1 MSFIIAAAAW
11 LNANAGAILG
21 IIVAVL
27 LVLCVGVT
35 VFSLIAK
42 ATASTKDDAWAA
54 ELTGLR
60 AKILPWVNA
69 LALNPKATTG
79 AEVLDR
85 VAQVVEQKLTEHGQ
99 TQAAAITSTVAATIE
114 GALAKAPVGTPSA
127 TLQKVA
133 EVAEKVADGAQTVAA
148 VIDPAAATDT
158 GAPSPAP
165 AAPAA

>member
-1 MSFIIAAAAW
+1 MSFLITALAW

-21 IIVAVL
+21 IVVAAIVVFSL
-27 LVLCVGVT
+27 LVT

-42 ATASTKDDAWAA
+42 ATLSTRDDAWAA

-79 AEVLDR
+79 AEVLDK
-85 VAQVVEQKLTEHGQ
+85 VAQVVEQKLAEHGQ
-99 TQAAAITSTVAATIE
+99 TQATAITSTVAATIE
-114 GALAKAPVGTPSA
+114 GALAKVPVGTPST
-127 TLQKVA
+127 TLQKV
-133 EVAEKVADGAQTVAA
+133 EDIAEKVADGAQTVAA
-148 VIDPAAATDT
+148 VIDPAATTDT
-158 GAPSPAP
+158 GAQSPAP